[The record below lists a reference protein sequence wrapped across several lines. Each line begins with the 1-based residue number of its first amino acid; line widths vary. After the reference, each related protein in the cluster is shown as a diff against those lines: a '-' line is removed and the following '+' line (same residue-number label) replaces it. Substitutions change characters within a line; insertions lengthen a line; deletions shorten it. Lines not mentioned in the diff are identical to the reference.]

1 MDPNTN
7 GIIAATV
14 LIGVS
19 VGAFGGGLF
28 MSKFGKK
35 GSGSHS
41 KRSNSSWNTVV
52 HGGRKAKQNKTKR
65 KK

>member
-1 MDPNTN
+1 MDPNTI

-19 VGAFGGGLF
+19 VGGWF

-52 HGGRKAKQNKTKR
+52 YGGRKAKQNKTNKT
-65 KK
+65 KKNK